1 MKQLIKNVHLLTMD
15 EKMTEIPHAFVL
27 IEKEKIARFGEMTE
41 ELPKAEIVIDGQGGI
56 LMPGMINTHTHAG
69 MVPFRS
75 LGDDVPDRLRR
86 FLFPLE
92 QFMTPALVK
101 ASSKYAMAEML
112 LAGVTTFCDMYY
124 FEEEVAEAA
133 VEMQMRGLVGET
145 IIDMATCD
153 FPTPKAALEW
163 TEGFIQRWLE
173 HPLITPM
180 IAPHATNTNTKE
192 DFKAI
197 VALASKYQ
205 VPISMHVAEMTY
217 EMTEFQEKYQQTPIA
232 FLNEFG
238 FFDERLIMAHCL
250 FIEEGDWSLL
260 RQHQEKL
267 GIAHCIGANTK
278 SAKGVAP
285 VKRMLAE
292 GLHVGLGTDGPSS
305 GNTLDLFTQMR
316 MFANFQKT
324 DNADRGLFPAKEIV
338 HLATKGGSDVL
349 GLGHLVGTIEKGKQ
363 ADLTLVETQSV
374 NMFPI
379 YDAYSAL
386 VYSANS
392 SNVSAVWVNGQQL
405 VREKKLVHVDVNE
418 LREALRKEMTVFV
431 AEAKKRSKDLN

>member
-15 EKMTEIPHAFVL
+15 TKMTEIKQAYVL
-27 IEKEKIARFGEMTE
+27 IEDQIIAQIGEMTE
-41 ELPKAEIVIDGQGGI
+41 ALPEADVVIDGQGGI

-69 MVPFRS
+69 MIPFRS

-92 QFMTPALVK
+92 QFMTPELVK
-101 ASSKYAMAEML
+101 ASTKYAIAEML

-133 VEMQMRGLVGET
+133 AEMGMRGFVGET
-145 IIDMATCD
+145 IIEMETCD
-153 FPTPKAALEW
+153 FKTPDDALDW
-163 TEGFIQRWLE
+163 TEGFLKRWSN
-173 HPLITPM
+173 HPLVTPM
-180 IAPHATNTNTKE
+180 IAPHATNTNRKE
-192 DFKAI
+192 IFERI
-197 VALASKYQ
+197 VAMAKQYKA
-205 VPISMHVAEMTY
+205 PISMHVAEMTY
-217 EMTEFQEKYQQTPIA
+217 EMTEFKEKYNQTPVA
-232 FLNEFG
+232 FLNDLG
-238 FFDERLIMAHCL
+238 FFNERIIMAHCL
-250 FIEEGDWSLL
+250 FIEESDWSLL
-260 RQHQEKL
+260 HEQRSNF

-285 VKRMLAE
+285 VKRMIAE
-292 GLHVGLGTDGPSS
+292 ELNVGLGTDGPSS
-305 GNTLDLFTQMR
+305 GNTLDLFMQMR

-324 DNADRGLFPAKEIV
+324 ANEDRSLFPAKEIV
-338 HLATKGGSDVL
+338 RLATEGGSRVL
-349 GLGHLVGTIEKGKQ
+349 GLDKLVGTIEIGKQ

-392 SNVSAVWVNGQQL
+392 SNVSDVWVQGQHLVENKQL
-405 VREKKLVHVDVNE
+405 IKADLNV
-418 LREALRKEMTVFV
+418 LRENLANEMTVFV
-431 AEAKKRSKDLN
+431 AEAKKRSEAI

>member
-15 EKMTEIPHAFVL
+15 TKMTEIQQAYLL
-27 IEKEKIARFGEMTE
+27 IEDQIIVQFGEMTE
-41 ELPKAEIVIDGQGGI
+41 RLPEADVVIDGRSGI
-56 LMPGMINTHTHAG
+56 LMPGMINSHTHTG
-69 MVPFRS
+69 MIPFRS

-101 ASSKYAMAEML
+101 ASTKYAIAEML
-112 LAGVTTFCDMYY
+112 LSGVTTFCDMYY
-124 FEEEVAEAA
+124 FEEEVADAA
-133 VEMQMRGLVGET
+133 VEMGMRGFVGET
-145 IIDMATCD
+145 IIEMETCD
-153 FPTPKAALEW
+153 FQTPDEALTW
-163 TEGFIQRWLE
+163 TQGFIERWKN
-173 HPLITPM
+173 HPLVTPM
-180 IAPHATNTNTKE
+180 IAPHATNTNR
-192 DFKAI
+192 KAI
-197 VALASKYQ
+197 FERIVAMAKHYD

-217 EMTEFQEKYQQTPIA
+217 EMTEFQEKYNQTPIA
-232 FLNEFG
+232 FLNDLG
-238 FFDERLIMAHCL
+238 FFEERLIMAHCL
-250 FIEEGDWSLL
+250 FIEESDWPIL
-260 RQHQEKL
+260 HAKKENL

-292 GLHVGLGTDGPSS
+292 DLNVGLGTDGPSS

-324 DNADRGLFPAKEIV
+324 ANQDRSLFPAKEIV
-338 HLATKGGSDVL
+338 SLATKGGSQAL
-349 GLGHLVGTIEKGKQ
+349 GIEQLVGTIEVGKQ

-392 SNVSAVWVNGQQL
+392 SNVTDVWVQGQHLVKNKQL
-405 VREKKLVHVDVNE
+405 TKADLNT
-418 LREALRKEMTVFV
+418 LRENLANEMTVFV
-431 AEAKKRSKDLN
+431 AEAKKRSEEI

>member
-15 EKMTEIPHAFVL
+15 TEMTEIPQAFVL
-27 IEKEKIARFGEMTE
+27 IENDQIAAYGEMQE
-41 ELPKAEIVIDGQGGI
+41 ELPEAEIIIDGQGGI

-69 MVPFRS
+69 MIPFRS

-92 QFMTPALVK
+92 QFMTPELVK
-101 ASSKYAMAEML
+101 TSSKYAMAEML

-133 VEMQMRGLVGET
+133 VEMQMRGFVGET
-145 IIDMATCD
+145 IIDMPTCD
-153 FPTPKAALEW
+153 FPTPETALRW
-163 TEGFIQRWLE
+163 TEAFIQRWQG
-173 HPLITPM
+173 HPLVTPM
-180 IAPHATNTNTKE
+180 IAPHATNTNRRE
-192 DFKAI
+192 DFKKI
-197 VALASKYQ
+197 VALAKKYD

-232 FLNEFG
+232 FLKDLD
-238 FFDERLIMAHCL
+238 FFNERLIMAHCL
-250 FIEEGDWSLL
+250 FIEESDWEIL
-260 RQHQEKL
+260 REHKEKI

-285 VKRMLAE
+285 VKRMLSE

-305 GNTLDLFTQMR
+305 GNTLDLFAQMR
-316 MFANFQKT
+316 LFANFQKT
-324 DNADRGLFPAKEIV
+324 YNQDRGLFPAKEIV
-338 HLATKGGSDVL
+338 RLATRGGSQVL
-349 GLGHLVGTIEKGKQ
+349 GMEDLVGTIEKGKQ
-363 ADLTLVETQSV
+363 ADLTLIETKSV

-392 SNVSAVWVNGQQL
+392 SNVSDVWVKGKQL
-405 VREKKLVHVDVNE
+405 VQNKTLVHADLGQLRSE
-418 LREALRKEMTVFV
+418 LEKEMTVFV
-431 AEAKKRSKDLN
+431 KEAKKRSESI

>member
-1 MKQLIKNVHLLTMD
+1 MKQLIKNVHILTMD
-15 EKMTEIPHAFVL
+15 QQMTEMVEGFVL
-27 IEKEKIARFGEMTE
+27 VDEDRIASMGSMSDP
-41 ELPKAEIVIDGQGGI
+41 LPVAESVIDGEGGI
-56 LMPGMINTHTHAG
+56 LMPGMINSHTHTG
-69 MVPFRS
+69 MIPFRS

-92 QFMTPALVK
+92 QFMTPKLVK
-101 ASSKYAMAEML
+101 ASTKYALAEML

-133 VEMQMRGLVGET
+133 VEMNMRGFVGET
-145 IIDMATCD
+145 IIDMETCD
-153 FPTPKAALEW
+153 FKTSEDALKW
-163 TEGFIQRWLE
+163 TEAFIQRWQG

-180 IAPHATNTNTKE
+180 IAPHATNTNRKE
-192 DFKAI
+192 VFEKI
-197 VALASKYQ
+197 VALAHQYQ

-232 FLNEFG
+232 FLNDLG
-238 FFDERLIMAHCL
+238 FFNQRFIMAHCL
-250 FIEEGDWSLL
+250 FIEESDWPILVT
-260 RQHQEKL
+260 HQEKF

-285 VKRMLAE
+285 VKRMLEE

-324 DNADRGLFPAKEIV
+324 FNADRSLFPAKEIV
-338 HLATKGGSDVL
+338 RLATKGGSQAL
-349 GLGHLVGTIEKGKQ
+349 GIGNLVGTIEVGKK
-363 ADLTLVETQSV
+363 ADLTLVETKSV

-392 SNVSAVWVNGQQL
+392 SNVSDVWVNGKQLVKNKELVAIDLQQL
-405 VREKKLVHVDVNE
+405 RTDL
-418 LREALRKEMTVFV
+418 AKEMTVFV
-431 AEAKKRSKDLN
+431 AEAKKRSEEI